1 MEFKDY
7 YKTMGVAR
15 EATPEQIKQAYRRLA
30 RRYHPD
36 VSKDPD
42 AEARFKEVGEAYEVL
57 RDPEK
62 RAAYDQLGS
71 GPRPGEQFRPP
82 PDWGAGFGFRRDAG
96 APGGDQDGFTFEGDP
111 SEFFETL
118 FGRAG
123 AAGRR
128 AHRAREQGA
137 DHHARVIVD
146 LAASLEGGTRTLTVG
161 GRTLNVKIPKGIQA
175 GQHIRLAGQGG
186 QLPGEAKAGDLLLE
200 VSFAPHPH
208 FRPEGRDLYLDLP
221 VAPWEAALGAA
232 VTVPT
237 PEGPVSL
244 QVPPGSRAGT
254 RLRLR
259 GRGLPSRPPGDLYAT
274 LQIALPPADTAA
286 ARAAYEAFAAAAP
299 FNPRSSLGGGS

>member
-7 YKTMGVAR
+7 YATMGVAR
-15 EATPEQIKQAYRRLA
+15 DATAEQIKQAYRRLA

-82 PDWGAGFGFRRDAG
+82 PDWGAGFGFRQGARPAG
-96 APGGDQDGFTFEGDP
+96 DDGGFTFEGDP

-118 FGRAG
+118 FGRART
-123 AAGRR
+123 AGGR

-146 LAASLEGGTRTLTVG
+146 LAASL
-161 GRTLNVKIPKGIQA
+161 
-175 GQHIRLAGQGG
+175 
-186 QLPGEAKAGDLLLE
+186 
-200 VSFAPHPH
+200 
-208 FRPEGRDLYLDLP
+208 
-221 VAPWEAALGAA
+221 
-232 VTVPT
+232 
-237 PEGPVSL
+237 
-244 QVPPGSRAGT
+244 
-254 RLRLR
+254 
-259 GRGLPSRPPGDLYAT
+259 
-274 LQIALPPADTAA
+274 
-286 ARAAYEAFAAAAP
+286 
-299 FNPRSSLGGGS
+299 